1 MGDEVKRDVRQFEPP
16 PWEREAFE
24 ALARKKAE
32 EQAALDLL
40 AVLNPSAKEPAELQA
55 EATAAEVLAARAVA
69 ARAAEA
75 TAGVDGPAITPTA
88 TPATAAAVDER
99 QVQAMLLE
107 LSREETTDTGHIRLV
122 ARIAAVITAAV
133 GIGMLAGGLATLG
146 NSQDAAKR
154 TLATTMASG
163 ALSVFGLCFIAIG
176 VWVWIRSNRVK
187 GSR

>member
-16 PWEREAFE
+16 PWEREAFD

-40 AVLNPSAKEPAELQA
+40 AALNPSAKDPGELQA
-55 EATAAEVLAARAVA
+55 EAMAAEVLAARAVA
-69 ARAAEA
+69 ARAAESA
-75 TAGVDGPAITPTA
+75 AGVDDPAIASTVA
-88 TPATAAAVDER
+88 PATVAAVDER

-107 LSREETTDTGHIRLV
+107 LSKEETIGVGPVRLI
-122 ARIAAVITAAV
+122 ARIAAAITAAV
-133 GIGMLAGGLATLG
+133 GLGMLVGGLMSLG
-146 NSQDAAKR
+146 TARDAAKR

-163 ALSVFGLCFIAIG
+163 ALSVFGMCFVAIAA
-176 VWVWIRSNRVK
+176 WVWIRSNSMR

>member
-1 MGDEVKRDVRQFEPP
+1 MGDEVKRDVRPFEPP

-40 AVLNPSAKEPAELQA
+40 SAPHPSPKAPAEPQA
-55 EATAAEVLAARAVA
+55 EAATGAVDPAPAA
-69 ARAAEA
+69 
-75 TAGVDGPAITPTA
+75 TPT
-88 TPATAAAVDER
+88 PAAAVDER

-107 LSREETTDTGHIRLV
+107 LSKEETIGVGPIRLI
-122 ARIAAVITAAV
+122 ARIAAAITAAV
-133 GIGMLAGGLATLG
+133 GLGMLIGGLMSLG
-146 NSQDAAKR
+146 TAQDAAKR

-163 ALSVFGLCFIAIG
+163 ALSVFGMCFVAIAA
-176 VWVWIRSNRVK
+176 WVWIRSNSMK

>member
-40 AVLNPSAKEPAELQA
+40 AVLNPSAKEPAELQ
-55 EATAAEVLAARAVA
+55 
-69 ARAAEA
+69 AEA

>member
-1 MGDEVKRDVRQFEPP
+1 MGDEVKRDVRPFEPP

-32 EQAALDLL
+32 EQATVDLL
-40 AVLNPSAKEPAELQA
+40 SALNPSAKDPAELQA
-55 EATAAEVLAARAVA
+55 EAMAAEVLAARAVA

-75 TAGVDGPAITPTA
+75 TAGVDDPAITSTA
-88 TPATAAAVDER
+88 IPATVAAVDER

-107 LSREETTDTGHIRLV
+107 LSKEETIGAGPIKLI
-122 ARIAAVITAAV
+122 ARIAAAITAAV
-133 GIGMLAGGLATLG
+133 GLGMLIGGLMSLG
-146 NSQDAAKR
+146 TAQDAAKR

-163 ALSVFGLCFIAIG
+163 ALSVFGMCFVAIAA
-176 VWVWIRSNRVK
+176 WVWIRSNRMK

>member
-1 MGDEVKRDVRQFEPP
+1 MGDEVKRDVRPFEPP

-40 AVLNPSAKEPAELQA
+40 SAPHPSPKAPAEPQA
-55 EATAAEVLAARAVA
+55 EAATGADDPAPAA
-69 ARAAEA
+69 
-75 TAGVDGPAITPTA
+75 TPT
-88 TPATAAAVDER
+88 PAAAVDER

-133 GIGMLAGGLATLG
+133 GIGMLVGGLATLG

-163 ALSVFGLCFIAIG
+163 ALSVFGLCFMAIG

>member
-1 MGDEVKRDVRQFEPP
+1 MGDEVKRDVRPFEPP

-40 AVLNPSAKEPAELQA
+40 STPHPSPKAPAEPQA
-55 EATAAEVLAARAVA
+55 EAATGAVDPAPAA
-69 ARAAEA
+69 
-75 TAGVDGPAITPTA
+75 TPT
-88 TPATAAAVDER
+88 PAAAVDER

-107 LSREETTDTGHIRLV
+107 LSKEETIGAGPIKLI
-122 ARIAAVITAAV
+122 ARIAAAITAAV
-133 GIGMLAGGLATLG
+133 GLGMLIGGLMSLG
-146 NSQDAAKR
+146 TAQDAAKR

-163 ALSVFGLCFIAIG
+163 ALSVFGMCFVAIAA
-176 VWVWIRSNRVK
+176 WVWIRSNRMK